1 MTEDQTNKG
10 YVYYNKIIPMGC
22 YPFWTVSEDDYRQI
36 MLGEY
41 RNYNPYSFL
50 YFQPI
55 LNSDPDFMKGN
66 IGKLENVDWKGFS
79 NENGIV
85 PTTPF
90 LLETYPNNWTFFKD
104 HIAQKDV
111 YFTFDHISLW
121 KLVDVQQSK
130 PLEIHLRK
138 VDRKRIV
145 KKNSVFMIMPFHYPA
160 LDSLYSSIK
169 DLLKTEMQ
177 INLKRADE
185 FLENDIVI
193 ETVYR
198 EIELSEFLIADTTF
212 DNKNVFY
219 EIGYASALN
228 KEIISIQDFCIAK
241 SVYFDRAH
249 IRHLN
254 YHLNELEKFYSDLKN
269 TIIAIRSKI

>member
-1 MTEDQTNKG
+1 MQISQTNG
-10 YVYYNKIIPMGC
+10 YIFYNKIIPNGC
-22 YPFWTVSEDDYRQI
+22 YPFWTVSDEDYRKI

-41 RNYNPYSFL
+41 Y
-50 YFQPI
+50 I
-55 LNSDPDFMKGN
+55 LNPQCNLFFKPIEMLVALNIKGN
-66 IGKLENVDWKGFS
+66 IGKLENVDWKGFT

-85 PTTPF
+85 PTTPS
-90 LLETYPNNWTFFKD
+90 LLESYPNDWTFFNNYRD
-104 HIAQKDV
+104 NKDV

-121 KLVDVQQSK
+121 KLTNVQQSK

-145 KKNSVFMIMPFHYPA
+145 KKNSAFMIMPFNYPA

-169 DLLKTEMQ
+169 DLLKIDMQ
-177 INLKRADE
+177 IDIKRADE

-198 EIELSEFLIADTTF
+198 EIEQSEFLIADTTF
-212 DNKNVFY
+212 NNKNVFY
-219 EIGYASALN
+219 EIGYAAALN

-241 SVYFDRAH
+241 SVYFDRTH

-254 YHLNELEKFYSDLKN
+254 YHLNEIEKFYSDLKN
-269 TIIAIRSKI
+269 TIIAIRNKI